1 MRIVSHFLIPY
12 FHSFEN
18 LSVVS
23 ICVKNMDYRYSAG
36 LSIYY
41 SLPVVMFK
49 APSHSKTVILSGGLY
64 SEEGKVELCI
74 RSSPCYLCPS
84 LQQDRLLICFSLLLT
99 YWCYSYQVPGG
110 IDNFLI
116 FIFFNVSFFI
126 ISYVRTMMKNTRWV
140 RFQIKVNIHNF
151 EHLMAPNCLK
161 YSA

>member
-41 SLPVVMFK
+41 GLTVVMFK

-64 SEEGKVELCI
+64 
-74 RSSPCYLCPS
+74 
-84 LQQDRLLICFSLLLT
+84 
-99 YWCYSYQVPGG
+99 
-110 IDNFLI
+110 
-116 FIFFNVSFFI
+116 
-126 ISYVRTMMKNTRWV
+126 
-140 RFQIKVNIHNF
+140 
-151 EHLMAPNCLK
+151 A
-161 YSA
+161 